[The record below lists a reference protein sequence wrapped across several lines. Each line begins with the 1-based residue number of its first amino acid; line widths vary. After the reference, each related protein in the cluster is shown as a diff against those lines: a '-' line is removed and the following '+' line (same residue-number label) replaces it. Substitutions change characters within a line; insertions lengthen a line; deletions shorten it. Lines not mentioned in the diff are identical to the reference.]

1 MLFKPLLLNLITK
14 NTFMLASQ
22 FYKQICGCTM
32 TRPFSVIFSGK
43 CMSKT
48 TGEAVDLFSPKF

>member
-32 TRPFSVIFSGK
+32 TGPFSVIFSG
-43 CMSKT
+43 MSKT
-48 TGEAVDLFSPKF
+48 TGEVVDLFSPKF